1 MLDFSVTFAI
11 TIINLAVL
19 FFILRAVLFKPIT
32 KFMAERA
39 KKVQDTIDSAQKDRA
54 EARELLASHEEKLK
68 NIKIEADEILRAA
81 RENAA
86 KEAELIIKNGKQE
99 AANLAVQTQ
108 KQLETERLAALARF
122 NVEAALLV
130 MAASSKLAAREIS
143 GEDSRRY
150 ANMLLDELAVRN
162 GQN

>member
-11 TIINLAVL
+11 TIINLIIL
-19 FFILRAVLFKPIT
+19 FLILRLILFKPIT

-39 KKVQDTIDSAQKDRA
+39 KKVQDIIDSAQKERT
-54 EARELLASHEEKLK
+54 EARELLASHEEQLK
-68 NIKIEADEILRAA
+68 NIKNEADEILRAA
-81 RENAA
+81 RENAV
-86 KEAELIIKNGKQE
+86 KEAELIIKNSKQE
-99 AANLAVQTQ
+99 AANLMAQMQ
-108 KQLETERLAALARF
+108 KQLETERLAALAKF

-150 ANMLLDELAVRN
+150 ANMLLDELA
-162 GQN
+162 GQKNLL